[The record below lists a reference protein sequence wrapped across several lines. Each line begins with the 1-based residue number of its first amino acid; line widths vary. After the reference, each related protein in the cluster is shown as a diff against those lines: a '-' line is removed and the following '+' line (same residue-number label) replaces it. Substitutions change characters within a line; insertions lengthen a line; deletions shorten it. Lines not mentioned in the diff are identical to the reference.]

1 MDIDQTTSSAK
12 PHSQRLLPSALVALV
27 AIVGIDLATSGTI
40 GPVVSHGIVP
50 AVARA
55 AAPPSAAILTRRTT
69 LVWCTATLLLF
80 LVFGRQLVAVNPRRA
95 PIKAV
100 SVSDP
105 GRRALLQKRKL
116 AISYRAGGLYG
127 P

>member
-1 MDIDQTTSSAK
+1 MDIDQTISSTRT
-12 PHSQRLLPSALVALV
+12 HRQRLLPGALVALV
-27 AIVGIDLATSGTI
+27 AVVGIDLASSGTMV
-40 GPVVSHGIVP
+40 PLASHGIVP

-55 AAPPSAAILTRRTT
+55 TSPSGAAILTRRTT

-80 LVFGRQLVAVNPRRA
+80 LVFGRQLVTVHARHA
-95 PIKAV
+95 PISAV